1 VPRFR
6 NFILVKVKA
15 AIAFIDNKGE
25 FLEAPLKNFLRHF
38 RKLNNFLQLWGLK
51 AKKAN
56 SGLPLYRSD
65 QNLLDRG
72 SVLW

>member
-6 NFILVKVKA
+6 NSILVKVKA
-15 AIAFIDNKGE
+15 AIAFIDYKGGS
-25 FLEAPLKNFLRHF
+25 LESPSEKFLRHF
-38 RKLNNFLQLWGLK
+38 NKLNYFLQLWGLK